1 MLIYRELPR
10 IEDMAQ
16 RLAARIGRDGQRVVT
31 ETIPPSPEMLKRR
44 ARSLKKCHLPAEPK
58 PQKNRPRDTGAF
70 TPELSDMLDNDPNLS
85 DGARRCGRKVSGY
98 VYIRDRDAREA
109 EITVTWLMEDLGKSR
124 RTVQRYLRELEHGGY
139 IAVDI
144 LRAGTRWCAGLVVRL
159 LAPLLP
165 RHGWPE
171 KLIKPAMPS
180 VSHNYKYRY
189 KTERVPRDIWAVRC
203 MDGVFRSL
211 MKSLPPLPP
220 LS

>member
-1 MLIYRELPR
+1 M
-10 IEDMAQ
+10 
-16 RLAARIGRDGQRVVT
+16 
-31 ETIPPSPEMLKRR
+31 
-44 ARSLKKCHLPAEPK
+44 
-58 PQKNRPRDTGAF
+58 GAY
-70 TPELSDMLDNDPNLS
+70 TPELSEIIDNDPNLS
-85 DGARRCGRKVSGY
+85 DGARRCGRKVSAY
-98 VYIRDRDAREA
+98 VYRRNRDTLEA
-109 EITVTWLMEDLGKSR
+109 ETTVTWLMEALGKSR
-124 RTVQRYLRELEHGGY
+124 RTVQRYLRELERAGY
-139 IAVDI
+139 IAVDV

-159 LAPLLP
+159 LASLLP